1 MHWIKRSVT
10 QVVLYGK
17 PNCHL
22 CQEVDHALATMSRRY
37 RLNVTRVDIT
47 SDPALY
53 RQYDVRIPVV
63 VVRDIV
69 LEAPI
74 DVRALRAALR
84 G

>member
-1 MHWIKRSVT
+1 MHWIKRSAT

-22 CQEVDHALATMSRRY
+22 CQEVDHVLQTMSRRY
-37 RLNVTRVDIT
+37 RLEVTHVDIT

-53 RQYDVRIPVV
+53 RQYDIRIPVV
-63 VVRDIV
+63 VIGDIV

-74 DVRALRAALR
+74 DVRSLRGALRR
-84 G
+84 